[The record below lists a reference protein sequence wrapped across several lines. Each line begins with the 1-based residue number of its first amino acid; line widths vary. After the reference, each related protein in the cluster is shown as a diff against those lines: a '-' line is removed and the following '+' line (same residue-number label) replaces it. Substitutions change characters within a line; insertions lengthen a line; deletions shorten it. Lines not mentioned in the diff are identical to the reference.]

1 MNDRE
6 HWKPT
11 RIAIGPD
18 GRVRVPGEP
27 GSVYVGSI
35 LMSTLVA
42 RWVAGTLPDVARG
55 TVLDVGCGQV
65 PYLALYEP
73 KAERV
78 LCTDW
83 PNSLHGNRFIDFE
96 SDLNRRIE
104 TDDASADTI
113 LATDVI
119 EHLSR
124 PDVFFAEAAR
134 VLRPGGHLVVNSPFL
149 YPIHEAPYDFHRYT
163 PYAYEAM
170 AAAAGLEIVRIGS
183 VGGAGLVMAD
193 ILAKAVVRI
202 PLIGSL
208 LARALQAA
216 ALPSGDA
223 LPESRLYPLF
233 VAAVMRKPA

>member
-1 MNDRE
+1 MKNRDL
-6 HWKPT
+6 WKPT
-11 RIAIGPD
+11 RVALTPE

-27 GSVYVGSI
+27 GAVYVGSI
-35 LMSTLVA
+35 LVTTLVA
-42 RWVAGTLPDVARG
+42 RWVAQTLPDAARG

-65 PYLALYEP
+65 PYLELYES

-78 LCTDW
+78 VCTDW

-104 TDDASADTI
+104 TEDASADTV

-124 PDVFFAEAAR
+124 PGVFFAEAAR

-170 AAAAGLEIVRIGS
+170 AKEAGLEVVRVWS

-193 ILAKAVVRI
+193 ILAKAVVRL
-202 PLIGSL
+202 PLIGATI
-208 LARALQAA
+208 ARALQRI
-216 ALPSGDA
+216 ALPSGGTIPD
-223 LPESRLYPLF
+223 SRLYPLF

>member
-1 MNDRE
+1 MIDRE

-11 RIAIGPD
+11 RIALTPE
-18 GRVRVPGEP
+18 GRVRVPGDP
-27 GSVYVGSI
+27 DAVYVGSI
-35 LMSTLVA
+35 LVATLVA
-42 RWVAGTLPDVARG
+42 RWIARVLPELARG

-65 PYLALYEP
+65 PYLELYES

-78 LCTDW
+78 VCTDW

-104 TDDASADTI
+104 TDDASVDTL

-124 PDVFFAEAAR
+124 PAVFFAEAAR

-163 PYAYEAM
+163 LYAYEAM
-170 AAAAGLEIVRIGS
+170 AKEAGLEVVKVWS
-183 VGGAGLVMAD
+183 VGGAGLVLAD
-193 ILAKAVVRI
+193 ILAKAFIRI
-202 PLIGSL
+202 PLIGRTLSRIL
-208 LARALQAA
+208 QGLALGPAD
-216 ALPSGDA
+216 S
-223 LPESRLYPLF
+223 LPESPLYPLF
-233 VAAVMRKPA
+233 VAAVMRKP

>member
-1 MNDRE
+1 MKDRE

-11 RIAIGPD
+11 RIALTPE
-18 GRVRVPGEP
+18 GRVRVPGDP
-27 GSVYVGSI
+27 DAVYVGSI
-35 LMSTLVA
+35 LVATLVA
-42 RWVAGTLPDVARG
+42 RWVAHALPEVARG

-65 PYLALYEP
+65 PYLELYEP

-78 LCTDW
+78 VCTDW

-104 TDDASADTI
+104 TDDATVDTLI
-113 LATDVI
+113 ATDVI

-124 PDVFFAEAAR
+124 PGIFFSEAAR

-170 AAAAGLEIVRIGS
+170 AEEAGLELVKVWS

-193 ILAKAVVRI
+193 ILAKALVRI

-208 LARALQAA
+208 IARALQGI
-216 ALPSGDA
+216 ALPSGDS
-223 LPESRLYPLF
+223 LPQSTLYPLF
-233 VAAVMRKPA
+233 VAAVMRKP